1 MSQKLCALV
10 INLLIYFLSIFRK
23 RKKAAD
29 KKNIFVERI
38 VQNSYNLKNKAFF
51 AVDIDFKEAF
61 GTIRKPLSLGV

>member
-1 MSQKLCALV
+1 MWSSV
-10 INLLIYFLSIFRK
+10 INLLIYFLKMIRK
-23 RKKAAD
+23 FNEAAD
-29 KKNIFVERI
+29 KKNISVERI